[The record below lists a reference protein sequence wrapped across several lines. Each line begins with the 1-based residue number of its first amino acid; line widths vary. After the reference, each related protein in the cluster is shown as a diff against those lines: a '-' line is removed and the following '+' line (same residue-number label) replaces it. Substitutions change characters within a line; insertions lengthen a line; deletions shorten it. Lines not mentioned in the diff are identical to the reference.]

1 MFLNNIIGFSLRH
14 RTFVLSAT
22 LLLLLTGVFM
32 VRNMDVDVFPDL
44 NAPTVVIMTE
54 ATGMAPEEVEL
65 LVSRPVE
72 TSVNGAK
79 DVRRVRSSSTTG
91 FSLVWV
97 EFNWNTDI
105 YRARQIISEK
115 IATIKDELPAGVG
128 TPTMGPLSSILGEM
142 MIVGIT
148 ADSTSM
154 QDLRTL
160 ADWMIRPRLLTID
173 GVTQVSVLGG
183 EVKEYQILLNPDKM
197 RHYNVSLTEVMDA
210 VEGMNQNATGD
221 ILYNYGNEYII
232 RGMLSTSDVDKMG
245 KAVVKNDHDHPIL
258 LSHIAKVQIG
268 NQTPKTGV
276 ASVCA
281 QPAVILTINK
291 QPQTN
296 SVKLTKKIDQTLEE
310 LGYYLP
316 EDVKLTTDIYRQ
328 ADFITNSI
336 NNVKKSLYEGCI
348 FVVLVLFLFL
358 MNVRTTAI
366 SLITIPISLIV
377 SLLTLQLFG
386 LTLNTMSLG
395 GMAIA
400 IGSLVDDAIVDV
412 ENVFKRL
419 RDNRFL
425 PVSSRKTFMQ
435 VVFDASKEVRMPI
448 LNSTLIIIVCFVPLF
463 FLSGME
469 GRLLAP
475 LGIAF
480 ITALC
485 ASTLVALTLTPV
497 LCSYLLNNR
506 ADSDKQERQPLLARL
521 LKNGYSKILDWA
533 LRNRGWVLS
542 FTGVLLIVS
551 LFMFFSLGRNFLP
564 PFNEGSFTINVS
576 TMPGISLDESDR
588 IGRKVEEILLE
599 IPEIKTVGR
608 KTGRAELDEHVL
620 GVNNSELEAPFVLDK
635 RSKREVV
642 AEIRRK
648 VKNIPGINL
657 EVGSPV
663 SHRIDAMLSGTQAN
677 IAIKLFGS
685 DLNRMFEL
693 GNQIK
698 EVIEPIEGLA
708 DLNVEQQIDR
718 PQLQIIPKRE
728 MLAKYGISMPEF
740 AQMVDVLL
748 AGKVVSNVY
757 EGNTSFNLTLKAD
770 EPFRQSAEKIRTI
783 AVDAQTGKIPLEN
796 IAYVVSG
803 SGPNTINHENVSRKI
818 VISANVSSGDL
829 HSAVK
834 AIRQAIQENI
844 ELPEGYSVEYGG
856 QFESEQAASR
866 VLFWTSM
873 LSILVIFLLLFN
885 QFKNAVQSAV
895 ILLNLPLALIGG
907 VFAIKLSGG
916 SLSIPAIIGFISLFG
931 IATRNGILL
940 IARYND
946 LKMEGFSLK
955 QCIML
960 GSADRLNPILMTA
973 LTSALALIP
982 LAIGGD
988 LPGNEIQSPMAKVIL
1003 GGLITSTL
1011 LNGFIVPILY
1021 MMINRKAYPGT
1032 SLRAPVE
1039 FSAPKT
1045 TFA

>member
-834 AIRQAIQENI
+834 AIRQAIHENI

-946 LKMEGFSLK
+946 LKLEGFSLK